1 MIKFFRNIRQKLL
14 AEGNTGKYFKYA
26 IGEIVLV
33 VIGILI
39 ALQINNW
46 NEERKDRKTEIHYL
60 HRLQEDFIKNQEH
73 LNYQISF
80 SQFQL
85 YNVKLLLKSMD
96 DPLQNDEHI
105 LWPYALEHAYFL
117 AQLTFADNTWSELKS
132 TGNLEL
138 ISNNEISQN
147 IANCYS
153 SISSLQ
159 QLNDEW
165 SLTHLRYK
173 DKINDLLSPK
183 LRNRIMDKLRP
194 TQILKP
200 IDSVAELENYIL
212 KFKKMNGV
220 SGDLGDIL
228 ASKKVVIMNYNKLK
242 SSIENIIQI
251 IKDELKT
258 NTE

>member
-1 MIKFFRNIRQKLL
+1 MIKFFRNIRKQLL
-14 AEGNTGKYFKYA
+14 GEGKTGHYLKYA

-60 HRLQEDFIKNQEH
+60 HRLQEDFIKNQEQ

-85 YNVKLLLKSMD
+85 DNVKLLLKSFD
-96 DPLQNDEHI
+96 DPLQNDELI

-117 AQLTFADNTWSELKS
+117 AQLTFANNTWSELKS

-138 ISNNEISQN
+138 ISNNKISQN
-147 IANCYS
+147 VANCYS
-153 SISSLQ
+153 SISGLQ

-173 DKINDLLSPK
+173 DRINDLLSPK
-183 LRNRIMDKLRP
+183 LRNRIMDNLRP

-200 IDSVAELENYIL
+200 TDSILDLENYIL
-212 KFKKMNGV
+212 KFKKIDGV
-220 SGDLGDIL
+220 QGDLGDIL
-228 ASKKVVIMNYNKLK
+228 ASKKVVLMNYDKLK
-242 SSIENIIQI
+242 ISVENIIQI

-258 NTE
+258 KTG